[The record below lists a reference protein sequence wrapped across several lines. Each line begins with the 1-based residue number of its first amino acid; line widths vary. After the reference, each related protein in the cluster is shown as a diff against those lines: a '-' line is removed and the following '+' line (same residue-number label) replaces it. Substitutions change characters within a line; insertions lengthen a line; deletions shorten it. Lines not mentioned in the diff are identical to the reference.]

1 MLYFDVRSRLHVEK
15 RHVYEELTE
24 EHRVVWLL
32 AIHIIHLRWLTCSLT
47 ALFLLVLPQ
56 NALAD
61 TTVEVPVLAAT
72 QANNQGAFNAMV
84 LNWDRRGNPDPM
96 ELRWGNQRIRLKE
109 VGLGSIAQAFRY
121 AVEQTPSVKYT
132 GTLTLYGASYA
143 PISSDGPSAGA
154 VMTVGFL
161 AVLRGDPIIRGIAL
175 TGTLESEGRV
185 GPVGGIPD
193 KVRAA
198 AREHYRLVL
207 IPQGQLNDPRWD
219 LRELSM
225 QLNLTIKEVSTIQE
239 AYEMM
244 TGRKL

>member
-1 MLYFDVRSRLHVEK
+1 M
-15 RHVYEELTE
+15 
-24 EHRVVWLL
+24 VWPL
-32 AIHIIHLRWLTCSLT
+32 AIHTVRFRWLTLSL
-47 ALFLLVLPQ
+47 AAWLLILLPQ
-56 NALAD
+56 SASAD

-72 QANNQGAFNAMV
+72 RANNQGDFNVMV

-121 AVEQTPSVKYT
+121 AVEQTPSVRYS

-143 PISSDGPSAGA
+143 PVSSDGPSAGA
-154 VMTVGFL
+154 VMAVGFL
-161 AVLRGDPIIRGIAL
+161 AVLRGDAIIRGIAL
-175 TGTLESEGRV
+175 TGTLEPEGRV

-219 LRELSM
+219 LSGLSM

>member
-1 MLYFDVRSRLHVEK
+1 MVWPLAR
-15 RHVYEELTE
+15 
-24 EHRVVWLL
+24 HRV
-32 AIHIIHLRWLTCSLT
+32 HFRWLTFSLA
-47 ALFLLVLPQ
+47 ALFLILLPQ
-56 NALAD
+56 TASAD

-72 QANNQGAFNAMV
+72 RADNQGDFNVMV
-84 LNWDRRGNPDPM
+84 LNWDRRGNPDPL
-96 ELRWGNQRIRLKE
+96 ELRWGNQRIQLKE
-109 VGLGSIAQAFRY
+109 VGLGSIAQAFRF
-121 AVEQTPSVKYT
+121 AVEQTPSVRHT

-143 PISSDGPSAGA
+143 PVSSDGPSAGA
-154 VMTVGFL
+154 VMAVGFL

-175 TGTLESEGRV
+175 TGTLESEGRI

-219 LRELSM
+219 LGGLGM

>member
-1 MLYFDVRSRLHVEK
+1 MVGPLA
-15 RHVYEELTE
+15 RHSVY
-24 EHRVVWLL
+24 
-32 AIHIIHLRWLTCSLT
+32 LRWLTFSLT
-47 ALFLLVLPQ
+47 ALFLILLPR

-72 QANNQGAFNAMV
+72 RADNQGDFNVMV
-84 LNWDRRGNPDPM
+84 LTWDRRGNPDPM

-143 PISSDGPSAGA
+143 PVSSDGPSAGA
-154 VMTVGFL
+154 VMAVGFL

-219 LRELSM
+219 LSELSM

>member
-1 MLYFDVRSRLHVEK
+1 MYVITGEYTMAWSSAI
-15 RHVYEELTE
+15 
-24 EHRVVWLL
+24 L
-32 AIHIIHLRWLTCSLT
+32 AVSLRWLTFSLA
-47 ALFLLVLPQ
+47 ALFLIVHPQ
-56 NALAD
+56 RASAD

-72 QANNQGAFNAMV
+72 HADNQGAFNVMV
-84 LNWDRRGNPDPM
+84 LNWDQRGIPDPM

-109 VGLGSIAQAFRY
+109 IGLGSLAQAFRY
-121 AVEQTPSVKYT
+121 AVEQTPSVRFT
-132 GTLTLYGASYA
+132 GTLTLYGASYI
-143 PISSDGPSAGA
+143 PVSSDGPSAGA
-154 VMTVGFL
+154 VMAIGFL

-185 GPVGGIPD
+185 GPVGGLPD

-207 IPQGQLNDPRWD
+207 VPQGQLNDPRWN
-219 LRELSM
+219 LSGLSM
-225 QLNLTIKEVSTIQE
+225 QLNLAIKEVSTIQE